1 MYLRCIKNHLV
12 NTVSLEG
19 ASKASSLYLKPHE
32 EHSHYFMLPI

>member
-12 NTVSLEG
+12 NTVLRES
-19 ASKASSLYLKPHE
+19 ASKASSLYLEPHE